1 MENEC
6 KLLLMMKKNHGDER
20 SDSWRSAM
28 RITPRCVR
36 TAHGHCT
43 HEVLA
48 AVAKS
53 TKPEEIKTV
62 KIKA

>member
-1 MENEC
+1 
-6 KLLLMMKKNHGDER
+6 MKKNHGDER

-36 TAHGHCT
+36 TARGHCT

-48 AVAKS
+48 AIAKS